1 MSEQEWIESISKH
14 LVGKTIVQIAYVS
27 EEEAKTMYW
36 HRRPVALRLDDGTW
50 ITPMSDDEG
59 NDGGALTTSLEEL
72 PTIPVL

>member
-36 HRRPVALRLDDGTW
+36 HRRPVALLTCHTCGKVRLSNGTW
-50 ITPMSDDEG
+50 VAPMEEVSDG
-59 NDGGALTTSLEEL
+59 S
-72 PTIPVL
+72 